1 MEANSTYPKTVDFSS
16 RLNWWAHYECPQ
28 KNKEAI
34 EGTRMTLLAENV
46 LQIDYPEALVEQIRT
61 VNVDDTVFR
70 IDLILKGTQGVD
82 RECLFPKVPWTRKNF
97 FRNARFDNGRR
108 TEAPG
113 RVTIEYPT
121 LES

>member
-1 MEANSTYPKTVDFSS
+1 MEANSTYPKTVEFTS
-16 RLNWWAHYECPQ
+16 RLNWWAHYDCPQ
-28 KNKEAI
+28 KIKEAI
-34 EGTRMTLLAENV
+34 EGTRITLLAENL
-46 LQIDYPEALVEQIRT
+46 LQIDYPEALVEQVRT
-61 VNVDDTVFR
+61 VDVDNTIFR
-70 IDLILKGTQGVD
+70 IDLILKETQGLG
-82 RECLFPKVPWTRKNF
+82 RECLFPPVPWPRESF